1 MPLWLDYLCAATGLI
16 SFALSLLTYW
26 NTRKLKLVVL
36 YTKERADYKNEY
48 QSLEAQIDGFILSL
62 SHDLQASD
70 LSDSIDIFVNN
81 LTERYSFL
89 KKSRVQNHVLYL
101 KMLYKFNK
109 NNNHLYI
116 TRLNSLKIQLNKEA
130 HYDSTQHY

>member
-36 YTKERADYKNEY
+36 YTKERAGYKNEY

-81 LTERYSFL
+81 LKER
-89 KKSRVQNHVLYL
+89 
-101 KMLYKFNK
+101 
-109 NNNHLYI
+109 
-116 TRLNSLKIQLNKEA
+116 
-130 HYDSTQHY
+130 

>member
-16 SFALSLLTYW
+16 SFALS
-26 NTRKLKLVVL
+26 LVVL

-101 KMLYKFNK
+101 KMLHKFNK

-116 TRLNSLKIQLNKEA
+116 TRLNSLKIQLNKEE